1 MNYSGKIFTA
11 AAALVLC
18 CSNIFAQEQN
28 PQDTT
33 AAPKPAI
40 SEDAPMFKNEGA
52 PRLYYIRNVGV
63 HGVQY
68 LNPDILKSSAG
79 LIEGDS
85 VYLPSNF
92 ISNAISRLWSQRFFS
107 DVKIGAEIEGDS
119 LDLEVVLKERPR
131 VYNWEF
137 EGISKGKKKDLL
149 EKLKLKRGSELS
161 DYVIDKNKKLIH
173 NYWAEKGF
181 RNTEVDVR
189 IDNDTLRPGQAV
201 TVTFLIDR
209 KDKVKIGKINFIGN
223 EQFKDKRLRR
233 TFKKTH
239 QKSINFFKGTKLNE
253 NDYEADKELLIDF
266 YNSRGYRNATIVR
279 DSIYPINEKRL
290 GIDLEM
296 SEGNKYYIRNV
307 SWVGNSIYQTE
318 DLQRMFGVT
327 KGDIYDKKTMH
338 KQLGIGKE
346 TDPEANSVSS
356 LYQNEGYLMSQVEPA
371 ETIIAP
377 DSIDIEVKVFEGKQF
392 TINDVGITG
401 NQRVDDEVI
410 RRELDTRPGEL
421 YNRALLMRTI
431 RLLGSMGHFNPEAIM
446 PDIKPVSNELVNV
459 NWPLEEQASDQ
470 FNIAGGWGSGTF
482 VGSVGITLNNL
493 SIKNTFKKGAWR
505 PYPMGQNQ
513 RLSLSAQTNGTY
525 YKAFAFS
532 FTDPWMGGKKP
543 NSFTLSAHFSEQNNA
558 YYVWQTS
565 TQYFRTYGVAAG
577 LGKRLNWPD
586 PYFTFYAEASYERYA
601 LKNWSSFVMT
611 NGAANLASLKLV
623 FARSSVDQP
632 IYPRRGSEFSAS
644 VQATLPYSLWDG
656 KDYKKLEQIANSSS
670 STTAEAEH
678 ANQER
683 YSWVEFHKWQFKAQW
698 FQSFL
703 KNSNLVLMLK
713 AEMGYLGSYNKYKVS
728 PFERYEVGG
737 DGMSGYNIYGI
748 DIISMRGYED
758 GALDPS
764 NNYSRGYNK
773 YTAEL
778 RYPIILKPS
787 SQIYVLGFLEGGN
800 AFDSWKKFS
809 PFKIKRSAGFGVR
822 LYLPVVGM
830 LGIDWGYGF
839 DAPANSSTKS
849 GSQFHFV
856 LGQQF

>member
-18 CSNIFAQEQN
+18 YANIFAQE
-28 PQDTT
+28 PEAQDST
-33 AAPKPAI
+33 AAPRPAFP
-40 SEDAPMFKNEGA
+40 EDAPMFKGSEI
-52 PRLYYIRNVGV
+52 PKRYYIRDIHVNGV
-63 HGVQY
+63 KY
-68 LNPDILKSSAG
+68 LNAEILKSSAG

-85 VYLPSNF
+85 IYLPSDF
-92 ISNAISRLWSQRFFS
+92 IANAISRLWSQRVFS
-107 DVKIGAEIEGDS
+107 DVKIGAAIDGDS
-119 LDLEVVLKERPR
+119 LDLEVFLQERPR
-131 VYNWEF
+131 VYNWDF

-149 EKLKLKRGSELS
+149 DKLKLKRGSELS
-161 DYVIDKNKKLIH
+161 DYVIDKNKKLIR

-201 TVTFLIDR
+201 NVTFLIDR
-209 KDKVKIGKINFIGN
+209 KERVKIGAINFHGN
-223 EQFKDKRLRR
+223 EQFTDKRLRR

-239 QKSINFFKGTKLNE
+239 QKSINFFKTTKLNE
-253 NDYEADKELLIDF
+253 EDYEADKELLIDF
-266 YNSRGYRNATIVR
+266 YNSKGYRNANVVR
-279 DSIYPINEKRL
+279 DSIYAINSKRI
-290 GIDLEM
+290 GIDIDV

-307 SWVGNSIYQTE
+307 AWVGNSVYKTD
-318 DLQRMFGVT
+318 DLQGMFGVK
-327 KGDIYDKKTMH
+327 KGDTYDKKSMY
-338 KQLGIGKE
+338 KRLGIGKE
-346 TDPEANSVSS
+346 ANPEEMSISS
-356 LYQNEGYLMSQVEPA
+356 LYQNEGYLMSQIDPA
-371 ETIIAP
+371 ETIIGA
-377 DSIDIEVKVFEGKQF
+377 DSIDIEVKIFEGKQF
-392 TINDVGITG
+392 TINEVGISG

-410 RRELDTRPGEL
+410 RREIYTRPGEL
-421 YNRALLMRTI
+421 YNRSLLMQTI
-431 RLLGSMGHFNPEAIM
+431 RTLGSMGHFNAETIM
-446 PDIKPVSNELVNV
+446 PDIQPVSNELVNV
-459 NWPLEEQASDQ
+459 NWPLEETASDQ

-513 RLSLSAQTNGTY
+513 RLSISAQTNGTY

-532 FTDPWMGGKKP
+532 FTDPWLGGKKP
-543 NSFTLSAHFSEQNNA
+543 NSFTVSAHISEQNNA
-558 YYVWQTS
+558 YYFYQTA

-577 LGKRLNWPD
+577 LGKRLTWPD
-586 PYFTFYAEASYERYA
+586 PYFTFYAEASYERYS
-601 LKNWSSFVMT
+601 LQDWSTFVMT
-611 NGAANLASLKLV
+611 NGSANLLSLKLV
-623 FARSSVDQP
+623 FSRNSVDQP
-632 IYPRRGSEFSAS
+632 IYPRRGSEFTAS

-656 KDYKKLEQIANSSS
+656 KDYKRLGEIADGTGYSSS
-670 STTAEAEH
+670 EQER

-683 YSWVEFHKWQFKAQW
+683 YRWVEFHKWQFKAQW
-698 FQSFL
+698 FQGFL
-703 KNSNLVLMLK
+703 KNENLVLMLK

-748 DIISMRGYED
+748 DIIGMRGYED

-778 RYPIILKPS
+778 RYPVILKPS

-800 AFDSWKKFS
+800 AFNSWKDFS
-809 PFKIKRSAGFGVR
+809 PFKIKRAAGFGVR

-839 DAPANSSTKS
+839 DPPANSTTKS